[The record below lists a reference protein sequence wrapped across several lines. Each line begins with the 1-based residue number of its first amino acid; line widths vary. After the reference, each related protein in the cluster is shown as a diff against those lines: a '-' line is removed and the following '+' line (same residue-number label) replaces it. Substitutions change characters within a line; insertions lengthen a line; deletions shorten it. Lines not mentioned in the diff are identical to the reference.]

1 MRQDAAGWYRHCTC
15 TIRNGVVMST
25 VLVID
30 DASIMRMVM
39 KDILLRYCKYEKF
52 NIHEASDGHEALNKF
67 ARVKP
72 DVVLCDISMPGMNGI
87 DVVKSIIEKDPNAKI
102 IMITASNDE
111 ADVVECIKA
120 GAKDYIIKPPKPER
134 VMLAIKRISDNNPL
148 SAMEAEQTDAEN
160 DELEE
165 ETADVGDADEAA
177 AEGEQ
182 NKAEKVPDELTEQ
195 AMELRA
201 KLESEK

>member
-1 MRQDAAGWYRHCTC
+1 
-15 TIRNGVVMST
+15 MST

-52 NIHEASDGHEALNKF
+52 NIHEAHDGHEAIAKYS
-67 ARVKP
+67 RIKP

-87 DVVKSIIEKDPNAKI
+87 DVVKAIIEKDEDAKI

-148 SAMEAEQTDAEN
+148 AAMEAEK
-160 DELEE
+160 ELEAE
-165 ETADVGDADEAA
+165 EAEKADDGETKTEAT
-177 AEGEQ
+177 EEPDGSQ
-182 NKAEKVPDELTEQ
+182 EKVPDELTEQ
-195 AMELRA
+195 AKELRT
-201 KLESEK
+201 KLETES